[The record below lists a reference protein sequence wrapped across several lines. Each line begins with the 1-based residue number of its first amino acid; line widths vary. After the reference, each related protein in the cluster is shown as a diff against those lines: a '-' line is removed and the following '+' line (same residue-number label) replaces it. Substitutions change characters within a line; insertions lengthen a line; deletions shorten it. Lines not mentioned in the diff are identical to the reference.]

1 MYNSIIKIESHD
13 SAQSYGFQNLHKS
26 EYVVINMNVRL
37 MTINDYEKVYG
48 LWLSCAGM
56 GLNNLD
62 DSKEGIEKFLNRN
75 PETCFVAETEQRIIG
90 VIIAGNDGR
99 RGYIYHTA
107 VNPDYRHQG
116 IATKL
121 VNEVMRALKALGIN
135 KTALVVFSKNTDGN
149 VFWEKSGFSSRE
161 DLIYRNK
168 TITEMIRIDT

>member
-1 MYNSIIKIESHD
+1 MITVFNQLD
-13 SAQSYGFQNLHKS
+13 KS
-26 EYVVINMNVRL
+26 KYVVINMNVRL
-37 MTINDYEKVYG
+37 MTINDYEKVYE

-121 VNEVMRALKALGIN
+121 VNEAMRALKALGIN

-149 VFWEKSGFSSRE
+149 AFWEKSGFSSRE